1 MLLGPDGGKIEIEQN
16 SIFGKVKTLT
26 CYFGDYLY
34 NQGYDLKVEYDALE
48 YSADCSNEQSESGKS
63 ADVFG
68 GVYDDDELE
77 TFG

>member
-34 NQGYDLKVEYDALE
+34 NHGEDLVVEYDAA
-48 YSADCSNEQSESGKS
+48 YSADCSNDQTEHSSNVFSE
-63 ADVFG
+63 
-68 GVYDDDELE
+68 VYDDDELE